1 MSVTSKKFS
10 TVDKHLEKRKK
21 WAARGGLSKDRS
33 STGWR
38 ILSVFKTTFRLD
50 LDALT
55 NILELGNQQGV
66 RSCENDR
73 AGKIIHFVLCH
84 VCTGLYTMYSATSHP
99 QSKEAV
105 IILAKSQIN
114 HILRFVSYIQ
124 SILNLFSFSLFTVQK
139 GGAN

>member
-1 MSVTSKKFS
+1 MTSKKFS

-21 WAARGGLSKDRS
+21 WAARGALSKDKS
-33 STGWR
+33 STCWR
-38 ILSVFKTTFRLD
+38 ILSVFKTRFKLD
-50 LDALT
+50 LEAVT

-84 VCTGLYTMYSATSHP
+84 VCTGVYTMYSATSHP

-114 HILRFVSYIQ
+114 DLLRFVS
-124 SILNLFSFSLFTVQK
+124 
-139 GGAN
+139 

>member
-1 MSVTSKKFS
+1 MTSKKFS

-21 WAARGGLSKDRS
+21 WAARGALSKDRS

-38 ILSVFKTTFRLD
+38 ILSVFKTRFKLD

-55 NILELGNQQGV
+55 SILELGNEQGV

-84 VCTGLYTMYSATSHP
+84 VCTGVYTMYSATSHP

-114 HILRFVSYIQ
+114 DLLRFMS
-124 SILNLFSFSLFTVQK
+124 
-139 GGAN
+139 